1 MKMIIDIPENMDLRN
16 YNIPYDIL
24 NIITSGIPLP
34 DHHGNLD
41 KDKAVDYSDILKAS
55 IIIKKEDTN
64 MTDIKVVDQLID
76 LKCHCEDMCDETND
90 VWERDIEALERAIE
104 LIRNRIEGKDI
115 MKNVVNM
122 IWDIA
127 KISPE
132 YGNALMDVLGDDVY
146 EKIGKLTNE
155 E

>member
-1 MKMIIDIPENMDLRN
+1 
-16 YNIPYDIL
+16 
-24 NIITSGIPLP
+24 
-34 DHHGNLD
+34 
-41 KDKAVDYSDILKAS
+41 
-55 IIIKKEDTN
+55 
-64 MTDIKVVDQLID
+64 MTDAKIVEQLID
-76 LKCHCEDMCDETND
+76 LKCHCEDMCDETSD

-104 LIRNRIEGKDI
+104 IMQNRTKEKDI
-115 MKNVVNM
+115 ERNVVNM

-146 EKIGKLTNE
+146 EKIGRSVNE

>member
-1 MKMIIDIPENMDLRN
+1 
-16 YNIPYDIL
+16 
-24 NIITSGIPLP
+24 
-34 DHHGNLD
+34 
-41 KDKAVDYSDILKAS
+41 
-55 IIIKKEDTN
+55 
-64 MTDIKVVDQLID
+64 MTDAKVVEQLID
-76 LKCHCEDMCDETND
+76 LKCHCEDMHDETSD

-104 LIRNRIEGKDI
+104 LIHNRIEGKDI
-115 MKNVVNM
+115 MKNVINM

-146 EKIGKLTNE
+146 EKIGKSVNE

>member
-1 MKMIIDIPENMDLRN
+1 
-16 YNIPYDIL
+16 
-24 NIITSGIPLP
+24 
-34 DHHGNLD
+34 
-41 KDKAVDYSDILKAS
+41 
-55 IIIKKEDTN
+55 
-64 MTDIKVVDQLID
+64 MTDVKVVDQLID

-104 LIRNRIEGKDI
+104 LIRNRIEEKDI

-146 EKIGKLTNE
+146 EKIGKLANE